1 MLIVTKDNMFS
12 LTVFVIMLLTNS
24 AWAKSQIRILRVAHQ
39 ERGILT
45 LSFDPSEPRNRSIQL
60 VGTTQAGYQPG
71 WLHSRGEYLYSVSR
85 THFPDNSSTS
95 GGIYAFRKL
104 PHGRLELYDAVA
116 SYGDGGVYLDISRDG
131 ETLSSANIDG
141 STVSIFPLTS
151 PGNFGHV
158 ANVFHYNLTHPGP
171 GTGDSQEIANPHA
184 AIFSPCGNIMAVP
197 DRGADR
203 VYIYQVRDAKHVEK
217 IRTITLLP
225 GTGPRH
231 IVFSQVSKEKTIM
244 FLVSELDNTVNVF
257 SLENGTRASTLD
269 DSSKRT
275 KPNNVDLASELSLSH
290 DKRFLYSKKPLQF
303 LGLNSTYGKIPRHFS
318 LSPDSRNQFLAVANQ
333 VTNDLFI
340 LKRDFKTGFLDGIV
354 GNYSFGKLDLT
365 TKVGPMA
372 SLEQEQIDSELWE
385 LIADLRVDYEAHARQ
400 GQLLQGG
407 GSTELFTA
415 GARIIDQPKLSQSWD
430 KIRAHVYEKLEPF
443 GATKGKMTTVALSE
457 ETKWESVIASIE
469 LSIGLVDPAWKGV
482 RVHIEHAQCCLFVT

>member
-1 MLIVTKDNMFS
+1 MFS
-12 LTVFVIMLLTNS
+12 SPVFVIMLLAYE
-24 AWAKSQIRILRVAHQ
+24 AWAKPQNHILRVAHQ

-85 THFPDNSSTS
+85 THYPDNSSTS
-95 GGIYAFRKL
+95 GGIHAFRKL
-104 PHGRLELYDAVA
+104 PNGRLELHDAVA

-131 ETLSSANIDG
+131 KTLSSANIDG
-141 STVSIFPLTS
+141 STVSIFPLIS

-184 AIFSPCGNIMAVP
+184 AVFSPCGNIMAVP

-203 VYIYQVRDAKHVEK
+203 IYIYQLHNAKHVEQ
-217 IRTITLLP
+217 IRNIALLP

-231 IVFSQVSKEKTIM
+231 IIFAQVSKEKTLM

-257 SLENGTRASTLD
+257 SLENGTVGHHGKHPDLNETLRIIHLQRASTLD
-269 DSSKRT
+269 DSSERT

-290 DKRFLYSKKPLQF
+290 DKRFLYVSNRNTESVDKVDTIAVYSLDEFSKKPLQF

-365 TKVGPMA
+365 TRVGPMA
-372 SLEQEQIDSELWE
+372 VI
-385 LIADLRVDYEAHARQ
+385 
-400 GQLLQGG
+400 
-407 GSTELFTA
+407 
-415 GARIIDQPKLSQSWD
+415 WD
-430 KIRAHVYEKLEPF
+430 
-443 GATKGKMTTVALSE
+443 
-457 ETKWESVIASIE
+457 
-469 LSIGLVDPAWKGV
+469 
-482 RVHIEHAQCCLFVT
+482 

>member
-1 MLIVTKDNMFS
+1 MLIVTKNNMFS
-12 LTVFVIMLLTNS
+12 LTVFVIMLLASS

-39 ERGILT
+39 EQGILT
-45 LSFDPSEPRNRSIQL
+45 LAFNPSGPRNGNIQL

-104 PHGRLELYDAVA
+104 PNGCLELHDAVA
-116 SYGDGGVYLDISRDG
+116 SHGDGGVYLDISRDG
-131 ETLSSANIDG
+131 KTLSSANIDG
-141 STVSIFPLTS
+141 STVFIFPLTS

-158 ANVFHYNLTHPGP
+158 ANVCQYNLTHPGP
-171 GTGDSQEIANPHA
+171 GAGDSQEIANPHA
-184 AIFSPCGNIMAVP
+184 AVFSPCGSIMAVP

-203 VYIYQVRDAKHVEK
+203 VYIYQVRDAKHVEQ

-231 IVFSQVSKEKTIM
+231 IVFSQVSKEKTLM

-257 SLENGTRASTLD
+257 SLENSPAGHYGKHLGLNESLCITYLQRASTLD
-269 DSSKRT
+269 DSTKRT
-275 KPNNVDLASELSLSH
+275 KPNNVDLASELSVSH
-290 DKRFLYSKKPLQF
+290 DKRFLYVSNRNTESVDKADTIAVYSLDGNSKKPLQF
-303 LGLNSTYGKIPRHFS
+303 MGLNSTNGKIPRHFS
-318 LSPDSRNQFLAVANQ
+318 LSPDSRNQFVAVANQ

-365 TKVGPMA
+365 TRVGPMA
-372 SLEQEQIDSELWE
+372 VI
-385 LIADLRVDYEAHARQ
+385 
-400 GQLLQGG
+400 
-407 GSTELFTA
+407 
-415 GARIIDQPKLSQSWD
+415 WD
-430 KIRAHVYEKLEPF
+430 
-443 GATKGKMTTVALSE
+443 
-457 ETKWESVIASIE
+457 
-469 LSIGLVDPAWKGV
+469 
-482 RVHIEHAQCCLFVT
+482 

>member
-1 MLIVTKDNMFS
+1 MFS
-12 LTVFVIMLLTNS
+12 LTLLIMLL
-24 AWAKSQIRILRVAHQ
+24 AYAACAKSQVHTLRVAHQ

-45 LSFDPSEPRNRSIQL
+45 LSFDPTEPRNRSIQL

-71 WLHSRGEYLYSVSR
+71 WLHNRGEYLYSVSR

-104 PHGRLELYDAVA
+104 PNGFLELRDAVA
-116 SYGDGGVYLDISRDG
+116 SHGDGGVYLDISRDG
-131 ETLSSANIDG
+131 RTLSTANIDG

-151 PGNFGHV
+151 PSNFGQV

-203 VYIYQVRDAKHVEK
+203 VYIYQVHDAKHVEQ

-231 IVFSQVSKEKTIM
+231 IVFSQVSKEKTLM

-257 SLENGTRASTLD
+257 SLGNDSAGHYGRHPDLNETLRITHLQRASTLD

-275 KPNNVDLASELSLSH
+275 KPNNVDLASELSVSH
-290 DKRFLYSKKPLQF
+290 DKRFLYVCNRNTESVDKVDTIAVYSLNGYSKKPLQF

-318 LSPDSRNQFLAVANQ
+318 LSSDPRNQFLAVANQ

-340 LKRDFKTGFLDGIV
+340 LKRDFKTGFLDGVV

-365 TKVGPMA
+365 TRIGPMVV
-372 SLEQEQIDSELWE
+372 I
-385 LIADLRVDYEAHARQ
+385 
-400 GQLLQGG
+400 
-407 GSTELFTA
+407 
-415 GARIIDQPKLSQSWD
+415 WD
-430 KIRAHVYEKLEPF
+430 
-443 GATKGKMTTVALSE
+443 
-457 ETKWESVIASIE
+457 
-469 LSIGLVDPAWKGV
+469 
-482 RVHIEHAQCCLFVT
+482 

>member
-1 MLIVTKDNMFS
+1 
-12 LTVFVIMLLTNS
+12 MLLAYGACAT
-24 AWAKSQIRILRVAHQ
+24 SQIHILRVAHQ

-45 LSFDPSEPRNRSIQL
+45 LSFDPSKSRNRSIRL
-60 VGTTQAGYQPG
+60 VGTTEAGYQPG

-104 PHGRLELYDAVA
+104 HYGGLELHDAVA
-116 SYGDGGVYLDISRDG
+116 SHGDGGVYLDISRDG
-131 ETLSSANIDG
+131 KTLSSANIDG
-141 STVSIFPLTS
+141 STVSIFPLAS

-171 GTGDSQEIANPHA
+171 GAGDSQEISNPHA

-203 VYIYQVRDAKHVEK
+203 VYIYQVHDAKHIEQ
-217 IRTITLLP
+217 IQNITLLP

-231 IVFSQVSKEKTIM
+231 ILFSQVSKEKTMM

-257 SLENGTRASTLD
+257 SLENDSAGHHGRHFDLNETLRITHIQRASTLN

-275 KPNNVDLASELSLSH
+275 KPDNFDLASELAVSH
-290 DKRFLYSKKPLQF
+290 DKRFLYVSNRNTESVDKVDTIAVYSLDGYSKKPLQF

-318 LSPDSRNQFLAVANQ
+318 LSPDTRNEFLAVANQ

-340 LKRDFKTGFLDGIV
+340 LKRDFRTGFLDGIV

-365 TKVGPMA
+365 TRVGPMA
-372 SLEQEQIDSELWE
+372 VI
-385 LIADLRVDYEAHARQ
+385 
-400 GQLLQGG
+400 
-407 GSTELFTA
+407 
-415 GARIIDQPKLSQSWD
+415 WD
-430 KIRAHVYEKLEPF
+430 
-443 GATKGKMTTVALSE
+443 
-457 ETKWESVIASIE
+457 
-469 LSIGLVDPAWKGV
+469 
-482 RVHIEHAQCCLFVT
+482 

>member
-1 MLIVTKDNMFS
+1 MLS
-12 LTVFVIMLLTNS
+12 LTVIIIMLLTYG
-24 AWAKSQIRILRVAHQ
+24 AWAKSQIHILRVAHQ

-45 LSFDPSEPRNRSIQL
+45 LGFDPSEPINRSIQL

-85 THFPDNSSTS
+85 TQFPDNTSAS
-95 GGIYAFRKL
+95 GGIYALKKL
-104 PHGRLELYDAVA
+104 PNGRLELHDAVP
-116 SYGDGGVYLDISRDG
+116 SHGDGGVYSDISRDG
-131 ETLSSANIDG
+131 KTLSSANIDG

-171 GTGDSQEIANPHA
+171 GSGDSQEIANPHA
-184 AIFSPCGNIMAVP
+184 AVFSPCGNIMAVP

-203 VYIYQVRDAKHVEK
+203 VYIYQVHDAEHIEQ

-231 IVFSQVSKEKTIM
+231 ILFSQVSKQKIIM

-257 SLENGTRASTLD
+257 SLENGTVGHHGKHPDLNKTLRITHLQRESTLD

-275 KPNNVDLASELSLSH
+275 KPNNVDLASELAISH
-290 DKRFLYSKKPLQF
+290 DKRFLYVSNRNTESVDKVDTIAVYTLDGSSKTPLQF

-365 TKVGPMA
+365 TRVGPMVV
-372 SLEQEQIDSELWE
+372 I
-385 LIADLRVDYEAHARQ
+385 
-400 GQLLQGG
+400 
-407 GSTELFTA
+407 
-415 GARIIDQPKLSQSWD
+415 WD
-430 KIRAHVYEKLEPF
+430 
-443 GATKGKMTTVALSE
+443 
-457 ETKWESVIASIE
+457 
-469 LSIGLVDPAWKGV
+469 
-482 RVHIEHAQCCLFVT
+482 

>member
-1 MLIVTKDNMFS
+1 MVS
-12 LTVFVIMLLTNS
+12 LTVFIIMLLAYG
-24 AWAKSQIRILRVAHQ
+24 AWAKSQIHILRVAHQ

-45 LSFDPSEPRNRSIQL
+45 LGFNPSEPINRSIQL

-71 WLHSRGEYLYSVSR
+71 WLHSRGGYLYSVSR

-104 PHGRLELYDAVA
+104 PNGRLELYDAVT
-116 SYGDGGVYLDISRDG
+116 SHGDGGVYLDIARDG
-131 ETLSSANIDG
+131 KTLSSANIDG

-184 AIFSPCGNIMAVP
+184 AIFTPSGNIMAVP

-203 VYIYQVRDAKHVEK
+203 VYIYQVRDAKHVEQ

-231 IVFSQVSKEKTIM
+231 IVFSQVTEEKTIM

-257 SLENGTRASTLD
+257 SLENGTVGHRGKRPNLNETLRMTHLQRASTLD
-269 DSSKRT
+269 DSNKRT
-275 KPNNVDLASELSLSH
+275 KPNNVDLASELSVSH
-290 DKRFLYSKKPLQF
+290 DKRFLYVSNRNTESVDKADTIAVYSLDGYSKKPLQF

-318 LSPDSRNQFLAVANQ
+318 LSPDTRNQFLAVANQ

-365 TKVGPMA
+365 TRIGPMA
-372 SLEQEQIDSELWE
+372 VI
-385 LIADLRVDYEAHARQ
+385 
-400 GQLLQGG
+400 
-407 GSTELFTA
+407 
-415 GARIIDQPKLSQSWD
+415 WD
-430 KIRAHVYEKLEPF
+430 
-443 GATKGKMTTVALSE
+443 
-457 ETKWESVIASIE
+457 
-469 LSIGLVDPAWKGV
+469 
-482 RVHIEHAQCCLFVT
+482 